1 MQGTQQSL
9 RKGTILSGNSYNYK
23 IEGVLG
29 QGSSGIAYLASIQ
42 LQGELGCLN
51 THTQVA
57 IKEFFQKDF
66 NGREGTTVTCSNEET
81 FKEYKTKFLREAKNL
96 SRLKHP
102 HIADILEAFE
112 ANNTCYYVME
122 YLEGGS
128 FDSYIK
134 ARNGLSESEAL
145 TCIHQIGEALQFMH
159 DNKMLHLDLKPMNI
173 MRRKDGSIVLIDFGL
188 SKQYNSQG
196 EPETSTTIGY
206 GTPGYAPIEQ
216 SYYHEGKGFPITI
229 DIYALGATLFK
240 TLTGQT
246 PPHASDIMN
255 YGFPEAELQ
264 ERNISSNTIAAI
276 RNAMKPEKNART
288 QTVETFIQSIERDNA
303 EDTIIIEDNPLL
315 VLPETNKITLSLEK
329 IFMGNSSESF
339 STDITIS
346 ANSITLIVKAEGKVQ
361 TYTYPYNSQKFKKLL
376 SSLQELSLQKTYDS
390 FNYDVGNAPDI
401 FYRMQFSLF
410 SATTSYTDIKVEY
423 EALDELQTD
432 ELPKNWH
439 GMFSRLQKTITSQ
452 IPSFNETVLTA
463 VSNQQSQTKEQ
474 KSIKEEK
481 ETHKTPPE
489 EGEKVISIAKES
501 FMAIFAGFMTLMLII
516 RPNIGVGGVI
526 AIISLVILPDLLI
539 FWLSPRKKLHAIL
552 FSATIILLLA
562 INYISHQ

>member
-23 IEGVLG
+23 IEGILG

-57 IKEFFQKDF
+57 IKEFFQKNF
-66 NGREGTTVTCSNEET
+66 NGREGTTVTCSNEKA

-96 SRLKHP
+96 SKLKHP
-102 HIADILEAFE
+102 HIVDILEAFE

-134 ARNGLSESEAL
+134 TENGLSESEAL
-145 TCIHQIGEALQFMH
+145 TCIRQIGEALQFMH
-159 DNKMLHLDLKPMNI
+159 NNRMLHLDLKPKNI

-196 EPETSTTIGY
+196 EPETSTAIGY

-216 SYYHEGKGFPITI
+216 SCYRDGEGFPITI

-240 TLTGQT
+240 TLTGKT
-246 PPHASDIMN
+246 PPNASNIMN

-264 ERNISSNTIAAI
+264 ERNISNKTITAI
-276 RNAMKPEKNART
+276 QHAMKPEKNART
-288 QTVETFIQSIERDNA
+288 QTVETFIQEIEGGHA
-303 EDTIIIEDNPLL
+303 EDTILIEDNSLI

-329 IFMGNSSESF
+329 VFMGSDRNF
-339 STDITIS
+339 STDIIIT
-346 ANSITLIVKAEGKVQ
+346 ANSIALTVKAFTIPKTKIQ
-361 TYTYPYNSQKFKKLL
+361 TYTYPYTSQKFKKLL
-376 SSLQELSLQKTYDS
+376 SNLRELSLQTAYDS
-390 FNYDVGNAPDI
+390 FNYEVDNAPDI
-401 FYRMQFSLF
+401 FYRMRFSLF
-410 SATTSYTDIKVEY
+410 STKKSYADIKVEY
-423 EALDELQTD
+423 EALDELRTN

-439 GMFSRLQKTITSQ
+439 GIFSRLQRAITSQ
-452 IPSFNETVLTA
+452 IPSFNETVLTV
-463 VSNQQSQTKEQ
+463 VSN
-474 KSIKEEK
+474 
-481 ETHKTPPE
+481 KTPPE
-489 EGEKVISIAKES
+489 EGAKVISIAKES
-501 FMAIFAGFMTLMLII
+501 FMAIFAGVMTLMLII
-516 RPNIGVGGVI
+516 GPNIGVGG
-526 AIISLVILPDLLI
+526 IITITSLVILPDLLI

-562 INYISHQ
+562 INHITHQ